1 MKAAVA
7 LLRILAAVLVL
18 SCLIGFLVTV
28 YGMMAVFQSIGAS
41 GTVNTAV
48 VANNLSH
55 VFLATSAGLLC
66 FPLGVILHWI
76 IAKKTGV
83 FPSWS
88 RQSLFWGS
96 LFMCIAFPVGTLMGG
111 VTLWKLITSDVFR
124 VRDQSPAR

>member
-28 YGMMAVFQSIGAS
+28 YRMTTVFQSIGG
-41 GTVNTAV
+41 GTVNTAI
-48 VANNLSH
+48 VANNLSYT
-55 VFLATSAGLLC
+55 LWATSVGFLC

-88 RQSLFWGS
+88 RKSLLWGS
-96 LFMCIAFPVGTLMGG
+96 LFMCIAFPVGTLIGG

-124 VRDQSPAR
+124 VREQPPVQ

>member
-28 YGMMAVFQSIGAS
+28 YGMTTVFQSIGGG
-41 GTVNTAV
+41 GTVNTAI
-48 VANNLSH
+48 VANNLPYT
-55 VFLATSAGLLC
+55 LWATSAGFLC

-88 RQSLFWGS
+88 RQSLF
-96 LFMCIAFPVGTLMGG
+96 FGG
-111 VTLWKLITSDVFR
+111 VFM
-124 VRDQSPAR
+124 